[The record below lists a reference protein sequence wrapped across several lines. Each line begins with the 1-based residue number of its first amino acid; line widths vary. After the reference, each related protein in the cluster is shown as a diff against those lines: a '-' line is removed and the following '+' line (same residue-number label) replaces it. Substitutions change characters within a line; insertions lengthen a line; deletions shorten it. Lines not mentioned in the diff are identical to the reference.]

1 MSPRKLE
8 AIPVFQFHITEIN
21 SKHQSSF
28 LLSSK
33 VELTLLL
40 AILNKF
46 KNFRWY
52 FSCLPFIEFTGMEL
66 LQHVNIKCN
75 DKFYLYVKSFHL
87 TGKSLYHISTQP
99 FSSACKHHHK
109 IINEKFVVTY
119 TPCWKCH
126 VHNKLT
132 GLSRVGI
139 GSLICIINLPI
150 APVGNTLMRLGSQG
164 KGAEEGIFFKTWK
177 LSSWKPYLFLVTR
190 SYSDELVLRRIQYFI
205 TY

>member
-1 MSPRKLE
+1 MF
-8 AIPVFQFHITEIN
+8 AIYWIYW
-21 SKHQSSF
+21 K
-28 LLSSK
+28 
-33 VELTLLL
+33 
-40 AILNKF
+40 
-46 KNFRWY
+46 
-52 FSCLPFIEFTGMEL
+52 MEL

-75 DKFYLYVKSFHL
+75 DKFYWYVKSFHL

-99 FSSACKHHHK
+99 FSSACKLHHK
-109 IINEKFVVTY
+109 IINGKFVVAY
-119 TPCWKCH
+119 APCWKCH

-164 KGAEEGIFFKTWK
+164 KGAEDFNKQWIFFKTWK
-177 LSSWKPYLFLVTR
+177 LSSWKPYLFLVAR

-205 TY
+205 T

>member
-40 AILNKF
+40 AIFLFYF
-46 KNFRWY
+46 KMVFLMFAIYWIY
-52 FSCLPFIEFTGMEL
+52 WKMEL
-66 LQHVNIKCN
+66 LQHVNIKYN

-87 TGKSLYHISTQP
+87 TGKSLYYILTQP

-164 KGAEEGIFFKTWK
+164 KGAEDFSK
-177 LSSWKPYLFLVTR
+177 
-190 SYSDELVLRRIQYFI
+190 
-205 TY
+205 